1 MKTSAISSPLRFRAD
16 VDLVL
21 WPCVYLTILPA
32 CGGSL
37 STNKRWFVQCAQ
49 TVGGCTA
56 FCVYNACAL
65 FPPFF
70 SSPHSN
76 CSFLCVLLLLR
87 VSRNI
92 HSYTT
97 ARASIYFLGCSWAHG
112 VQSPFPELSR
122 IRPFVTEPAYF
133 PLLFPTKTTQ
143 KVLLCMRIPVSYSS
157 GSVQTHRY
165 TCYGVCW
172 TIYEHQ
178 KTTK

>member
-1 MKTSAISSPLRFRAD
+1 MQKKRKKFEKKTPLWHFPSTSGKALRGVFLMKTSAISSPLRFRAD

-49 TVGGCTA
+49 TVGWCTA

-87 VSRNI
+87 VSRKWL
-92 HSYTT
+92 SVTS

-133 PLLFPTKTTQ
+133 PLLFPTKTTH
-143 KVLLCMRIPVSYSS
+143 I
-157 GSVQTHRY
+157 
-165 TCYGVCW
+165 
-172 TIYEHQ
+172 
-178 KTTK
+178 